1 MWRVVTSSFAAL
13 TLSATVAAAQVPCT
27 TDANRV
33 VAEVYRHTLERG
45 VDPAAQRWAQQ
56 LSNGQVT
63 VKELVRRVAK
73 SQEYLQR
80 FGQTESGEGQP
91 YERSVARLYRHI
103 LARQSDA
110 GGQRNY
116 ARVAQQRGLAAVV
129 DGVIDSAEYNNN
141 FGESG
146 IPGSGGLKFC
156 GNGAVA
162 AQSSQMAPR
171 FQGLDRN
178 NDGRITRREWEGTNV
193 AFNNQDWNGDGVLS
207 GEEVSAGGRR
217 AGRGLGRG
225 ASDYDFDA
233 LDINNNNRIERREWQ
248 ARLEQFDRLDVNGDN
263 FLSRA
268 EVDGSGATTAA
279 TSGQRIAVAGDRA
292 WTDTGINVRVG
303 QQLTITADGRIR
315 LAVDSRDFV
324 TAAGA
329 SDRVA
334 NAIMPNAPVG
344 GMVARFGDSEPMFV
358 GQSRTFRATRGGRLY
373 LGVND
378 SYFDDNTGQFNV
390 TVDVN

>member
-1 MWRVVTSSFAAL
+1 
-13 TLSATVAAAQVPCT
+13 
-27 TDANRV
+27 V
-33 VAEVYRHTLERG
+33 VAEIYRHTLERG
-45 VDPAAQRWAQQ
+45 VDPAAQQWSRQ
-56 LSNGQVT
+56 LASGQVT
-63 VKELVRRVAK
+63 AKELVRRVTK
-73 SQEYLQR
+73 SQEYMQR

-91 YERSVARLYRHI
+91 YERAVARLYRHI
-103 LARQSDA
+103 LARQPDA
-110 GGQRNY
+110 NGQRNY
-116 ARVAQQRGLAAVV
+116 ARVAQQRGLASVV
-129 DGVIDSAEYNNN
+129 DGLIDSAEYNNN
-141 FGESG
+141 FGDFG

-156 GNGAVA
+156 ENAGAA
-162 AQSSQMAPR
+162 SQSSQMSPR

-217 AGRGLGRG
+217 AGRGFGR
-225 ASDYDFDA
+225 AQSDYDFDA

-248 ARLEQFDRLDVNGDN
+248 ARLEVFDRLDTNGDN

-268 EVDGSGATTAA
+268 EVDGVGASTAA

-303 QQLTITADGRIR
+303 QQLTINADGRIR
-315 LAVDSRDFV
+315 LAQDSRDFV

-329 SDRVA
+329 NDRVA
-334 NAIMPNAPVG
+334 NATMPNSPIG
-344 GMVARFGDSEPMFV
+344 GMVARFGDSEPVFI

-378 SYFDDNTGQFNV
+378 SFFDDNTGQFNV